1 MLNEAMRKKKSII
14 FEGAQGALLDL
25 DYGTYPFVTS
35 SNTTAGGACTGAG
48 IGPTK
53 INKVIGI
60 VKAYTTRVGEGPFPT
75 EFPGDLMK
83 KIRTKGGEYGATTG
97 RPRRC
102 GWFDAILVKRAII
115 VNGIKEIVVTKLDVL
130 DELPKIKICTAYR
143 YKGKIYEN
151 FPNDLEALEGC
162 EPIYREYDGWQKDTT
177 NIRSFIKL
185 PRNAKT
191 YLKEIQKLLKTKIV
205 LISVGSERKQTFI
218 FE

>member
-1 MLNEAMRKKKSII
+1 MAMR
-14 FEGAQGALLDL
+14 
-25 DYGTYPFVTS
+25 
-35 SNTTAGGACTGAG
+35 C
-48 IGPTK
+48 
-53 INKVIGI
+53 INNDDIPPIKL
-60 VKAYTTRVGEGPFPT
+60 KAMVARG
-75 EFPGDLMK
+75 
-83 KIRTKGGEYGATTG
+83 
-97 RPRRC
+97 
-102 GWFDAILVKRAII
+102 
-115 VNGIKEIVVTKLDVL
+115 GIKYFGYLGHEPIV
-130 DELPKIKICTAYR
+130 CTAYR
-143 YKGKIYEN
+143 YREKIYEN